1 MQLELSTPAL
11 LFSTTSLLMLAYTNR
26 FVAIARL
33 IRELHDDYMETK
45 EEKDLIQLQSL
56 RKRLALIRN
65 MQLFGVLSLLLS
77 VICMFL
83 LFAEYALIAKFV
95 FSLSLILMSVSLVI
109 SALEITQSITA
120 INVELKNIE
129 DRVNGKYFN

>member
-33 IRELHDDYMETK
+33 IRELHDDYLETN

-65 MQLFGVLSLLLS
+65 MQLFGVLSLLFS

-83 LFAEYALIAKFV
+83 LFAEYALLAKFI
-95 FSLSLILMSVSLVI
+95 FSLSLILMSVSLI
-109 SALEITQSITA
+109 LSALEITQSITA
-120 INVELKNIE
+120 INVVLNRRPCKW
-129 DRVNGKYFN
+129 

>member
-83 LFAEYALIAKFV
+83 LFAEYALVAKFV

>member
-26 FVAIARL
+26 FLAIARL
-33 IRELHDDYMETK
+33 IRELHDDYMKTK
-45 EEKDLIQLQSL
+45 DENDILQLQSL

-83 LFAEYALIAKFV
+83 LFAEYTLIAKFV
-95 FSLSLILMSVSLVI
+95 FSLSLILMSVSLVL
-109 SALEITQSITA
+109 SALEITQSITS
-120 INVELKNIE
+120 INV
-129 DRVNGKYFN
+129 

>member
-26 FVAIARL
+26 FLAIARL
-33 IRELHDDYMETK
+33 IRELHDDYMKTK
-45 EEKDLIQLQSL
+45 DENDILQLQSL

-83 LFAEYALIAKFV
+83 LFAEYTLIAKFV
-95 FSLSLILMSVSLVI
+95 FSLSLILMSVSLVL

>member
-33 IRELHDDYMETK
+33 IRELHDDYEETK

-83 LFAEYALIAKFV
+83 LFAEYTLIAKFV
-95 FSLSLILMSVSLVI
+95 FSLSLILMSVSLII

-120 INVELKNIE
+120 INVVLRNIE